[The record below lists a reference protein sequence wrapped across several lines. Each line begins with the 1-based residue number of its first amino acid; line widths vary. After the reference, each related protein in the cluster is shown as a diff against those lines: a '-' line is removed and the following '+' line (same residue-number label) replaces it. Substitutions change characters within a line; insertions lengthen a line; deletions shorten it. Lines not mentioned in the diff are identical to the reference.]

1 MAQKPIGYYGE
12 FRPTGV
18 DQSAARRF
26 QALAGLA
33 DQVGDIAFQ
42 IGAKKA
48 EQVGAE
54 EGEKAGFEAAKNL
67 STPGAEAPKTRKG
80 FLASMSIQ
88 DQAYNT
94 ALKSG
99 YLAQVSTD
107 AREQISRISAQYPN
121 DQKAFQ
127 ANARQYTQGLL
138 QGVGDDFRDDIEAT
152 VNNYV
157 ANAETSVFKNEIIKN
172 RASAEA
178 SVRSRL
184 DGLLLEI
191 NEVSSGGDREQAE
204 NSLLEYQTLISSQVA
219 IEAIDLDVAESKIR
233 IARNKLESGLLKSEL
248 QPDLESNNHADAYK
262 KLQAFDRPESFTPDE
277 WESFKANAGSTISRD
292 QSIYN
297 ASKTVADQE
306 AKNSFKDYARAKG
319 AGFEVSPEET
329 AKIEALAAEYPEFQ
343 KAFALIQDVE
353 AFSLNNAED
362 RSRKIQ
368 EGQTG
373 NIEDSAEFAAMVT
386 ANTEINKMAEEDAY
400 TLGVNQ
406 SIIEKVDFDPS
417 EPNTLEQRV
426 LQASALSEHYGVEA
440 SPLTNPELLTL
451 TSALPKMT
459 PDEKVVLAE
468 TLAIAPELWGDIAK
482 KGGGTFAMAGATG
495 DRNVMSAV
503 FRGQELIENKLV
515 APIKPSDYLGSFTD
529 MVGGVYL
536 AEDAMNV
543 KNASLAYYA
552 TMGAEGYD
560 SELFE
565 DAVTAVTGGIA
576 EINGFKIEL
585 PRGVGS
591 EVFSDFIDH
600 LEPGTVAAMG
610 GVRGMTDEEAAET
623 IRRSALIG
631 VKSGGYR
638 IESNLGTLLNEDGS
652 VFILN
657 WDDEQ
662 AEMNEIRN
670 KKRRNEN
677 ISNPR
682 GRIR

>member
-1 MAQKPIGYYGE
+1 
-12 FRPTGV
+12 
-18 DQSAARRF
+18 
-26 QALAGLA
+26 
-33 DQVGDIAFQ
+33 
-42 IGAKKA
+42 
-48 EQVGAE
+48 
-54 EGEKAGFEAAKNL
+54 
-67 STPGAEAPKTRKG
+67 
-80 FLASMSIQ
+80 MSIQ

>member
-54 EGEKAGFEAAKNL
+54 EGEKAGLEAAKNL

-306 AKNSFKDYARAKG
+306 AKIEFANYARAKG
-319 AGFEVSPEET
+319 TGFKVSEEEEVRIQAMVAGNPEL
-329 AKIEALAAEYPEFQ
+329 AKGYV
-343 KAFALIQDVE
+343 LIQE
-353 AFSLNNAED
+353 LESFSVSSAAD
-362 RSRKIQ
+362 RSRMI
-368 EGQTG
+368 ERGQTG
-373 NIEDSAEFAAMVT
+373 DIEDSPAFAAMVT
-386 ANTEINKMAEEDAY
+386 AHSQINQLAKKDAY
-400 TLGVNQ
+400 TLGVDQ
-406 SIIEKVDFDPS
+406 GFIKPKDIIVFDPS
-417 EPNTLEQRV
+417 DQSTLEQRM
-426 LQASALSEHYGVEA
+426 LQADALSKHYGVEA
-440 SPLTNPELLTL
+440 SPLSDPELLTL
-451 TSALPKMT
+451 TNAIPQMT
-459 PDEKVVLAE
+459 PEEKVVLAE
-468 TLAIAPELWGDIAK
+468 TLAVAPELWGDIAK

-495 DRNVMSAV
+495 DLNVMSAV
-503 FRGQELIENKLV
+503 FKGQELIENKLV

-536 AEDAMNV
+536 AENAMNV

-560 SELFE
+560 PELFE

-585 PRGVGS
+585 PRGVDS
-591 EVFSDFIDH
+591 EVFQDFIDD
-600 LEPGTVAAMG
+600 LEPGTVASMG
-610 GVRGMTDEEAAET
+610 GIRGMTDEQAAET
-623 IRRSALIG
+623 IRRSALI
-631 VKSGGYR
+631 
-638 IESNLGTLLNEDGS
+638 NL
-652 VFILN
+652 I
-657 WDDEQ
+657 
-662 AEMNEIRN
+662 
-670 KKRRNEN
+670 
-677 ISNPR
+677 NPR
-682 GRIR
+682 GRINL